1 MRDDSRD
8 LADSPAA
15 GRNWLL
21 YGFLGGLLLLV
32 GLMLLQ
38 SWRQSQE
45 LERRLQLSEQR
56 ETALEQRVADETQT
70 AVDLRRRAEAAEANA
85 TAAQKEA
92 LEAAQLRGQAEWERE
107 LARVEADQARE
118 SSQLAEAQAEE
129 SEQSYRKLKS
139 ARERELDRMQ
149 RALSAIVETERTPL
163 GMVMRLGEDS
173 LQFEFDKAAIR
184 EQDKELLSRIAGVLL
199 SSHGYRLAIYGHTDD
214 QGPANYNEQLSE
226 RRAQAVRQYFID
238 SGVPPEIMSWQGLGE
253 SSPRVEGTSETARQK
268 NRRVEIGVVD
278 TIIKYE
284 ADEGAT
290 ER

>member
-1 MRDDSRD
+1 MRDETPEAIES
-8 LADSPAA
+8 AA

-21 YGFLGGLLLLV
+21 YGVLGVLLLLA

-38 SWRQSQE
+38 SWRQSEE
-45 LERRLQLSEQR
+45 LERRLAASADREVQLERQ
-56 ETALEQRVADETQT
+56 VADETQT
-70 AVDLRRRAEAAEANA
+70 AADLRRRAEAAEANA

-92 LEAAQLRGQAEWERE
+92 LEAAQLRGQAEWERA
-107 LARVEADQARE
+107 LARVEAEQAGE
-118 SSQLAEAQAEE
+118 SAQAAQSEAAE
-129 SEQSYRKLKS
+129 SQRQYQELKS

-149 RALSAIVETERTPL
+149 KALGAIVETERTPL

-173 LQFEFDKAAIR
+173 LQFEFDKATIK
-184 EQDKELLSRIAGVLL
+184 EDDKELLSRIAGVLL

-226 RRAQAVRQYFID
+226 RRAKAVRQYFID
-238 SGVPPEIMSWQGLGE
+238 AGVPADIMSWQGLGE
-253 SSPRVEGTSETARQK
+253 SSPRVKGTSEAARQK
-268 NRRVEIGVVD
+268 NRRVEIGLVD
-278 TIIKYE
+278 TVIKYE